1 MRQTQAKSMADVPR
15 DPERREGGD
24 SGERTAVPRQGECWM
39 MMMGVSRQNVMCV
52 EMDV

>member
-1 MRQTQAKSMADVPR
+1 MGDVPR

-24 SGERTAVPRQGECWM
+24 SGESTAVPRQGASWM
-39 MMMGVSRQNVMCV
+39 MVMMGVSRQTVMCV